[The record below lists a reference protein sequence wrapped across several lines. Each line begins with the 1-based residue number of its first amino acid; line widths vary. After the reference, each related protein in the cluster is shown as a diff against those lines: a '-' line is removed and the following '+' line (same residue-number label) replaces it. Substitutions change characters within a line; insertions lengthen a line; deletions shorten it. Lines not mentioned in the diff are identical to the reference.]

1 MAKNKLLT
9 CLKKRN
15 YLNTPVFERKE
26 CVKYGELFQKQG
38 FLSDAIDF
46 FAKAEAKERL
56 EEILPQVITEG
67 DVFLFTKIYQALK
80 RKPSTSDWEKIG
92 EIAFKLGKWQF
103 ALKAFQ
109 AAENKER
116 TKEIK
121 QLLEKEG
128 MFFSGTSDL
137 PFLKQKTSKL
147 GKRKQK

>member
-1 MAKNKLLT
+1 MAKNKLFT

-26 CVKYGELFQKQG
+26 CIKYGELYQKQG

-56 EEILPQVITEG
+56 EGLLPQVMSEG
-67 DVFLFTKIYQALK
+67 DVFLLTKIYQALK
-80 RKPSTSDWEKIG
+80 RKPSASDWEKIG

-109 AAENKER
+109 AAENEEKIREM
-116 TKEIK
+116 E
-121 QLLEKEG
+121 QLLKKEG
-128 MFFSGTSDL
+128 MFFSSAPHL
-137 PFLKQKTSKL
+137 PFLKQKTSKS
-147 GKRKQK
+147 GNRNKK

>member
-26 CVKYGELFQKQG
+26 CIKYGELYQKQG

-56 EEILPQVITEG
+56 EGLLPQVMSEG
-67 DVFLFTKIYQALK
+67 DVFLLTKIYQALK
-80 RKPSTSDWEKIG
+80 RKPSASDWEKIG

-109 AAENKER
+109 AAENEEKIREM
-116 TKEIK
+116 E
-121 QLLEKEG
+121 QLLKKEG
-128 MFFSGTSDL
+128 MFFSSAPHL
-137 PFLKQKTSKL
+137 PFLKQKTSKS
-147 GKRKQK
+147 GNRNKK

>member
-15 YLNTPVFERKE
+15 YLNTHVFERKE
-26 CVKYGELFQKQG
+26 CIKYGELYQKQG

-56 EEILPQVITEG
+56 EGLLPQVMSEG
-67 DVFLFTKIYQALK
+67 DVFLLTKIYQALK
-80 RKPSTSDWEKIG
+80 RKPSASDWEKIG

-109 AAENKER
+109 AAENEEKIREM
-116 TKEIK
+116 E
-121 QLLEKEG
+121 QLLKKEG
-128 MFFSGTSDL
+128 MFFSSAPHL
-137 PFLKQKTSKL
+137 PFLKQKTSKS
-147 GKRKQK
+147 GNRNKK